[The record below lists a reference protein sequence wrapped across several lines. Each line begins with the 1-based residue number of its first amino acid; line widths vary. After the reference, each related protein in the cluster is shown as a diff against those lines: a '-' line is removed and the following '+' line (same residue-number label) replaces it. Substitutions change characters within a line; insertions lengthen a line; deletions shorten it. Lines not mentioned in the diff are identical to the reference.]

1 MEHFYKNIDGFSSEI
16 EQGELLKTVLPI
28 IKNDIIK
35 IAEIGV
41 YKGRATSMWNVMLI
55 NENINYEYY
64 AIDHF
69 LGSLEHDNTVDY
81 YSITKENLKPIID
94 KINLIKNDSVSESLN
109 YSDGYFDLIYI
120 DASHEYESVKED
132 INVWLPKLKKGGV
145 ICGDDYINGWPG
157 VVIAVNEIFGENNIN
172 IVGGQQW
179 WIKI

>member
-69 LGSLEHDNTVDY
+69 LGSLEHDN
-81 YSITKENLKPIID
+81 
-94 KINLIKNDSVSESLN
+94 
-109 YSDGYFDLIYI
+109 
-120 DASHEYESVKED
+120 
-132 INVWLPKLKKGGV
+132 NV
-145 ICGDDYINGWPG
+145 
-157 VVIAVNEIFGENNIN
+157 
-172 IVGGQQW
+172 QQ
-179 WIKI
+179 